1 MNALSPRSLYTQI
14 VLLFL
19 LLLLAFTAVA
29 VMIASRQFDGF
40 LEELEQ
46 RLNLGLAGNLAVEL
60 GPALRNGADD
70 AEARRALV
78 RVSGTNP
85 GRDIYV
91 LDAAG
96 RVLASNTGAAARVAR
111 IDIAPLRR
119 IHEPGA
125 MLPLRGQDPGDA
137 SARKVFSATGL
148 QVGDRPGY
156 LYVILRG
163 MPFEAAASM
172 LRTSY
177 IARAIGSALLGAL
190 LCTLVIGAVL
200 FAILTRRFRRLTQE
214 MAATIDAQVAALK
227 QADVAR
233 RALAA
238 NISHDFRTPLT
249 SLRAHVDRLIASD
262 DRAVQRESLDAML
275 RNSAQIEHLA
285 DQLAATVELDS
296 VERPAA
302 RSEPFDMVDLAHD
315 VLAKFAPLAVNA
327 GVALEL
333 PPAPAPLPLPVRVQG
348 DIALIERAL
357 SNVLDNALQ
366 NTPAGGRVRLAIGLE
381 GERVLVSVADTG
393 PGIAQDEIGQ
403 VTQRFYRTRASRAAG
418 RRGSGLGLSIAR
430 EIMELHDGALTI
442 DSPPGGG
449 TTITLAL
456 PRPAHSGQAA

>member
-60 GPALRNGADD
+60 GPALKNGADD
-70 AEARRALV
+70 ALARQALV

-91 LDAAG
+91 LDGAG
-96 RVLASNTGAAARVAR
+96 RVLASNTGAAARIER

-137 SARKVFSATGL
+137 NAYKVFSATRL
-148 QVGDRPGY
+148 EVGGKPGY

-214 MAATIDAQVAALK
+214 MASTIDSQVAALK
-227 QADVAR
+227 QADAAR

-296 VERPAA
+296 VEEPAA
-302 RSEPFDMVDLAHD
+302 RFEPFDMVDLAHD
-315 VLAKFAPLAVNA
+315 VLAKFAPLAANA
-327 GVALEL
+327 GIALAL
-333 PPAPAPLPLPVRVQG
+333 PQPTVPVPVPVRVRG

-366 NTPAGGRVRLAIGLE
+366 NTPAGGNVRLAIGLE
-381 GERVLVSVADTG
+381 AERVLVSVADSG
-393 PGIAQDEIGQ
+393 AGIAQDEIGQ
-403 VTQRFYRTRASRAAG
+403 VTQRFYRTHASRAAG
-418 RRGSGLGLSIAR
+418 RRGSGLGLSIVR
-430 EIMELHDGALTI
+430 EIMELHRGALAI
-442 DSPPGGG
+442 QSPPGAG
-449 TTITLAL
+449 TTVTLAL
-456 PRPAHSGQAA
+456 PRA